1 MTFGHF
7 QHSSH
12 YVLDDTSAHFYIA
25 GPNFS
30 LGGWGGGLGYGNEVP
45 WSTWEAASSPPP
57 PPQTGTRTMHEAKLQ
72 RLPHGEVIEKL
83 VSIAVPDTAAE
94 FLPDARQAA

>member
-1 MTFGHF
+1 MFLMTHLHTFIL
-7 QHSSH
+7 Q
-12 YVLDDTSAHFYIA
+12 DPTSV
-25 GPNFS
+25 
-30 LGGWGGGLGYGNEVP
+30 LGGGGVDWAMGMKCLGARGRLLLR
-45 WSTWEAASSPPP
+45 PPP
-57 PPQTGTRTMHEAKLQ
+57 PPKTGTRTMHEAKLQ